1 LAKKLIQSYY
11 TIDAANDTI
20 KFPNYVK
27 QEEIYLITD
36 VETGTILVNF
46 SDPDLEVATWSWS
59 EADEELTITTTAD
72 LSALGVTDSSKLQ
85 IIVDRPLN
93 EIEVADSLLD
103 PVHKIRVSTP
113 ENLIDTDFEYG
124 LQPTKWETLELS
136 NNVPSFYVADGDA
149 ALQIVTGITAK
160 AGSDIVTVSCSDEHG
175 LVIGTP
181 IDVQGLTSRTAEG
194 KFLIKSASTTTFTY
208 VANAVQPNTGSI
220 GSIYSTVTPGRFYAG
235 SQITYDKD
243 TGVQTDGLP
252 QSTLSI
258 TTPNPHGF
266 VNNSNFYLV
275 NTVATKTLKV
285 TETTT
290 SDAPDG
296 RPYVDFA
303 EEVTVTPTVDLTK
316 TETKAWRPPHS
327 IKFDATAVN
336 LANDTIA
343 WTNHRMRANDV
354 ILYVPPSGD
363 TQIGGLDRF
372 DFYYIKVYD
381 DNHIQLTT
389 TRDGAAINF
398 TNTGSYNYGRA
409 MVGMVYEI
417 WRGRGNY
424 RDSYGYAYTVA
435 EYNNGV
441 GSGWDIN
448 QFDSAAGGYGLGGG
462 ADEAWRTID
471 KVMLCSRT
479 NQRIEDYLK
488 DAYTYGLQQD
498 STNYTFPETGTKP
511 NRWNFI
517 EDDAHWIDG
526 TWFFNRDYAG
536 RPFRTSKGGF
546 WRFRKNYNYNG
557 GYRYFGAYSGTRDV
571 FVVPLI
577 RDDEA
582 DTFYSENFALADN
595 DDIALTIS
603 SGDIEVL
610 TGVSTN
616 KNNILQSTIS
626 SGTYQVEKVGNDR
639 FRLKNGGTTQRITE
653 ATGVY
658 GWSGTT
664 DNATKNSFY
673 LPDHALNQNSNITID
688 ATQGSLP
695 AATTGALA
703 PKNPDTLPF
712 EFSLVKAGITEY
724 FNNNAGRVDIVT
736 SGNPSGT
743 GYISDGVRAG
753 SIKSYSYIS
762 TSAITTRYWSPVDQ
776 VTEQITYTPA
786 NINET
791 DVYFPYAGTRHD
803 GDQPSLVGTTFTA
816 NSTIPFWAT
825 LRKFNEVDGATYAR
839 YEQYLYLYHR
849 SVSGRTY
856 TGSELNT
863 RSYSSTNNN
872 YYWSAS
878 WQKNYG
884 NSTGQDVDTILIS
897 YKIRNRS
904 LFDSSSWM
912 VSYRSQNGDR
922 IYVYNYNNSYEE
934 DLQGLICL
942 QVEETTIWDNNEL
955 IELMEEVID
964 SYDEGMF
971 YPTLTNQ
978 TTYKVNVLTNN
989 RIQLKADSGLIIDLS
1004 SAGGNDLA
1012 FTTDAEIGIVDGAY
1026 SSTNTQT
1033 ESFDFSTNFQVDP
1046 VVYNFN
1052 GANIT
1057 ADDEI
1062 EITNGHKLQNGA
1074 SLIYDNNSNTDIGNL
1089 TDGVTYYAIVLDDE
1103 YIKLATSFDN
1113 AINGVAIDLT
1123 GQTGTH
1129 KLESQSISGVSEAV
1143 GTVDTSQSSDI
1154 ITGAGTL
1161 FKRYFKVGDTI
1172 FVKDNNNTP
1181 GELLEFSVVAIADDA
1196 SLQVDRPVGVDL
1208 TTTKHF
1214 VETNVYARP
1223 DGFSIHRPFDGGVE
1237 IAAGTAPFSSIRRQ
1251 TRKYFRYQSGKGI
1264 QTSVAINFNPPV
1276 TIQNLTANGTTATV
1290 TTEYPHRLNTGMEVR
1305 IKNASEGVY
1314 NGTFAIT
1321 KVDEFSFTYTLTTT
1335 PTSTK
1340 PNGIIKFNVVSYSD
1354 AATRVGMFDMQNGFF
1369 FEYDGVA
1376 LACVRRTSTTQ
1387 ISGTCTV
1394 TKNSNLIQGNGTSF
1408 IGQLNAGDYI
1418 VLRGQS
1424 YKVTQ
1429 IDDDTTLYVQP
1440 EYRGVS
1446 ASNVVITKTEDIKV
1460 EQSEWNLDKC
1470 DGTGAEGFNLD
1481 IDKIQMAY
1489 MDYSWYGAGK
1499 IRFGFK
1505 DRKGHV
1511 RYVHEF
1517 LHNNRLDEAYMRS
1530 GNMAAAYEVI
1540 NGANPTYAPKL
1551 FHWGTSVIMDGNFD
1565 EDEAYLFTATSNNLA
1580 FTNGQSI
1587 SATTTG
1593 NSALIRFYNRSQRN
1607 YDFYVRIPFG
1617 EADASKLTSG
1627 SPLYTSGNELSGETI
1642 AFTQYSGST
1651 IYAYIY
1657 ISSGSYYNTPA
1668 VYPVVASA
1676 TAVTIGEDPGGTD
1689 ETVNLGTDLIP
1700 LVSLR
1705 LAPSVD
1711 NAISGFLGERDIIN
1725 RMQLRL
1731 SEVGLILTHDSE
1743 VKLVLNGDL
1752 SKVAWQNVNSPSL
1765 SQLQTH
1771 NAAEKIT
1778 GGTEVFSFR
1787 AAGGGTDSSGARLS
1801 NSTNFSLEQLIDMGN
1816 SILGGDG
1823 VFPNG
1828 PDILTVAVQVVDT
1841 ADISASSP
1849 FKVSG
1854 RITWSESQA

>member
-1 LAKKLIQSYY
+1 MAKKIIQSYY

-20 KFPNYVK
+20 KFPYYVK

-46 SDPDLEVATWSWS
+46 SDPELEVATWNWS
-59 EADEELTITTTAD
+59 ESDEELTITTTAD

-103 PVHKIRVSTP
+103 PVHKIRVSNP

-149 ALQIVTGITAK
+149 ALQIVTGITSK
-160 AGSDIVTVSCSDEHG
+160 ANSDIITVTCSDEHG

-194 KFLIKSASTTTFTY
+194 KFLIKSADTTTFTY
-208 VANAVQPNTGSI
+208 QANAVQPGSGSV

-243 TGVQTDGLP
+243 TGVETDGLA
-252 QSTLSI
+252 QSKLSI

-266 VNNSNFYLV
+266 VDNSNFYLV
-275 NTVATKTLKV
+275 NTVATKTLKI
-285 TETTT
+285 TDTTT
-290 SDAPDG
+290 ANATDG
-296 RPYVDFA
+296 RPFVDF
-303 EEVTVTPTVDLTK
+303 EDTITVTPTVDLTK

-336 LANDTIA
+336 LANDTIT
-343 WTNHRMRANDV
+343 WVNHRMRDNDTV
-354 ILYVPPSGD
+354 LYVPPSGD

-372 DFYYIKVYD
+372 DFYYVKRVD
-381 DNHIQLTT
+381 DDSFQLTT
-389 TRDGAAINF
+389 SRDGAAINF

-409 MVGMVYEI
+409 MIGMVYEI

-424 RDSYGYAYTVA
+424 RDYYGYAYPVA
-435 EYNNGV
+435 YYNNGV
-441 GSGWDIN
+441 GSGWDMN
-448 QFDSAAGGYGLGGG
+448 QFDEAAGGYGLSGG
-462 ADEAWRTID
+462 ADESWRTID

-479 NQRIEDYLK
+479 NQRIEDYIK

-517 EDDAHWIDG
+517 EDDAHWIHS

-536 RPFRTSKGGF
+536 RPYRTSNGGY
-546 WRFRKNYNYNG
+546 WRFRKYYWYNG

-582 DTFYSENFALADN
+582 DTFFSENLALADG
-595 DDIALTIS
+595 DDISLTIT
-603 SGDIEVL
+603 SGDLETIA
-610 TGVSTN
+610 GVTTS
-616 KNNILQSTIS
+616 KNSITEQTIG
-626 SGTYQVEKVGNDR
+626 SGTYQIEKVGNDR
-639 FRLKNGGTTQRITE
+639 FRLKTSGTTQRIRE

-664 DNATKNSFY
+664 DNANKNSFY
-673 LPDHALNQNSNITID
+673 LPEHALNQDSNITID
-688 ATQGSLP
+688 ASQGTLP
-695 AATTGALA
+695 TATTGALQA
-703 PKNPDTLPF
+703 VNPDTLTY
-712 EFSLVKAGITEY
+712 EFSLIKAGITNF
-724 FNNNAGRVDIVT
+724 FNATAGRVDIVT
-736 SGNPSGT
+736 SASPQS
-743 GYISDGVRAG
+743 GYITQGVRAG
-753 SIKSYSYIS
+753 STRSYQYVS
-762 TSAITTRYWSPVDQ
+762 TSAITTRFWSPVDQ
-776 VTEQITYTPA
+776 STQQITYTP
-786 NINET
+786 T
-791 DVYFPYAGTRHD
+791 DISEDAVYYPYDGNRHED
-803 GDQPSLVGTTFTA
+803 YLPTLVGTDFTA

-825 LRKFNEVDGATYAR
+825 LRKFNEVNGATYAR

-856 TGSELNT
+856 TGSERNSQ
-863 RSYSSTNNN
+863 SYSAANNN

-897 YKIRNRS
+897 YKIRNRTI
-904 LFDSSSWM
+904 DNTTSWM
-912 VSYRSQNGDR
+912 TSYRSQNGDR
-922 IYVYNYNNSYEE
+922 LYVYNYNNSYEG
-934 DLQGLICL
+934 DLQGLMCL
-942 QVEETTIWDNNEL
+942 QVEETFFWDNNIL
-955 IELMEEVID
+955 IDLMEDVID
-964 SYDEGMF
+964 SYDAGMV
-971 YPTLTNQ
+971 YPTLTNN
-978 TTYKVNVLTNN
+978 TTYKVNVLTND
-989 RIQLKADSGLIIDLS
+989 RIQLKSSSGLVLDLA
-1004 SAGGNDLA
+1004 SAGQNDLA

-1026 SSTNTQT
+1026 SATNTT
-1033 ESFDFSTNFQVDP
+1033 NNAFDFQTNFQVDP
-1046 VVYNFN
+1046 VIYQFN
-1052 GANIT
+1052 GATIT

-1062 EITNGHKLQNGA
+1062 QITNGHKLQNGA
-1074 SLIYDNNSNTDIGNL
+1074 ALVYDNNSNTDIGNL

-1103 YIKLATSFDN
+1103 YIKLAASFDDALN
-1113 AINGVAIDLT
+1113 DVAIDLT

-1129 KLESQSISGVSEAV
+1129 KLESQAVSGVSEAV
-1143 GTVDTSQSSDI
+1143 GTIDTTETSDI
-1154 ITGAGTL
+1154 LTGDGTL

-1172 FVKDNNNTP
+1172 YVKDNNLTP
-1181 GELLEFSVVAIADDA
+1181 GSLAEFTVVAIADDA
-1196 SLQVDRPVGVDL
+1196 SLQVDRPVGFAA
-1208 TTTKHF
+1208 TQTKHF

-1237 IAAGTAPFSSIRRQ
+1237 IAAGTAPFSSIKRQ

-1276 TIQNLTANGTTATV
+1276 TIENLTANGTTATV
-1290 TTEYPHRLNTGMEVR
+1290 TTEYPHRLNTGMEVK

-1314 NGTFAIT
+1314 NGTFEIT
-1321 KVDEFSFTYTLTTT
+1321 KVDEFNFTYTLPST

-1340 PNGIIKFNVVSYSD
+1340 PNGIIKFNVVAYSD
-1354 AATRVGMFDMQNGFF
+1354 AATRVGMFDQQNGFF
-1369 FEYDGVA
+1369 FEYDGVS
-1376 LACVRRTSTTQ
+1376 LSCVRRTSTTQ

-1394 TKNSNLIQGNGTSF
+1394 TKNSNLIQGTGTSF
-1408 IGQLNAGDYI
+1408 VGQLNVGDFI

-1424 YKVTQ
+1424 YKVIQ

-1460 EQSEWNLDKC
+1460 SQEDWNLDKC
-1470 DGTGAEGFNLD
+1470 DGTGAEGFYLD

-1530 GNMAAAYEVI
+1530 GNMAAGYEVV
-1540 NGANPTYAPKL
+1540 NGQNPTYAPTL
-1551 FHWGTSVIMDGNFD
+1551 FHWGTSVIMDGTFD
-1565 EDEAYLFTATSNNLA
+1565 EDEAYLFTATSQNLA

-1593 NSALIRFYNRSQRN
+1593 NSALIRIYNRSQRN
-1607 YDFYVRIPFG
+1607 YNFYVRIPFA
-1617 EADASKLTSG
+1617 ESDATKLTSG
-1627 SPLYTSGNELSGETI
+1627 SPLYTTGGELTGETI
-1642 AFTQYSGST
+1642 SYTQYSGST
-1651 IYAYIY
+1651 VYAYIY

-1668 VYPVVASA
+1668 VYPSVPSSTV
-1676 TAVTIGEDPGGTD
+1676 VTIGEDPGGTD

-1700 LVSLR
+1700 LVTLR

-1731 SEVGLILTHDSE
+1731 SEVGLILTHDAE
-1743 VKLVLNGDL
+1743 VKLILNGDL
-1752 SKVAWQNVNSPSL
+1752 SKVNYQNVNSPSL

-1771 NAAEKIT
+1771 AAAEKIT

-1787 AAGGGTDSSGARLS
+1787 AAGGGTDSTGARLS